1 MLCFLGGELSNATKY
16 FTTFANVNQD
26 DSNDITKSFNV
37 GGSSAWKLFSY
48 KQRLKDAEIVSKKK
62 SELQKKIMKPETLR
76 QNVTTFISKQLKSR
90 QETVPP
96 VENCI
101 DKVKCE
107 PLHLKNNV
115 TKELFLKCMNLDLV
129 EAKIPASVK
138 CFKDI
143 RPEKIFHKFIHFV
156 KHDMNCNYLAKKLFS
171 WFNENKKTKKDKN
184 SGFLF
189 RGKESYHYMHN
200 FPNLIFMLKI

>member
-1 MLCFLGGELSNATKY
+1 MVNEKSVLVELQLELLPNYMKMLCFLEGELSNATKY
-16 FTTFANVNQD
+16 FTTFTNVNQD

-37 GGSSAWKLFSY
+37 GGSSAWKLFLY
-48 KQRLKDAEIVSKKK
+48 KQRLKDAESVSRKK

-101 DKVKCE
+101 DKAKCK

-115 TKELFLKCMNLDLV
+115 TKELFMKCMNLDLV
-129 EAKIPASVK
+129 EAKISASVK

-143 RPEKIFHKFIHFV
+143 RPEKFFI
-156 KHDMNCNYLAKKLFS
+156 
-171 WFNENKKTKKDKN
+171 
-184 SGFLF
+184 
-189 RGKESYHYMHN
+189 
-200 FPNLIFMLKI
+200 NLYTLSNMI